1 MNTFVCSKCNAE
13 NSPGSS
19 FCFKC
24 GTKLE
29 TKHECNNCKYVLSGS
44 EEYCP
49 HCGKPT
55 ASAPGTATT
64 GMAPAQPV
72 TAPPRSEPALGTET
86 KSDVAWDEATERLKL
101 IEFISRQCAVA
112 RKFPGGT
119 KDQFEAQMKAFAAL
133 ADEIVSEVPSGYRAS
148 TEALLLTPVIADIA
162 AIWAE
167 THSPV
172 QDSDLPPRFKE
183 LLDESGGLSNLVK
196 NMQQLSLPLQNAMSW
211 FIEPLTP
218 IQMESGFTG
227 KPQELREVY
236 LQTMRENFYLEQTT
250 VALKKRFLNEEQVRL
265 DHGYYAP
272 ELVSALT
279 QLKQKLFVNTEKLER
294 DFSSNPDADR
304 NNVLNAVAPLAST
317 ELMDK
322 TMAIVAHMG
331 LWQFPFK
338 YEPLTHSQ
346 EQALDLLLK
355 EGLRSPHAPDL
366 LAFLEGL
373 YSDAVRTG
381 NAWLSWARSDPNAGA
396 LQNVAILLDISYHYL
411 THVCN
416 ILGRRVRGA
425 QHQELPLSLNKVMQD
440 AFSKSDPDMAL
451 AWFPQY
457 KTVGAFGY
465 EQALAQKN
473 APQPQ
478 ANGSAPQR
486 AA

>member
-1 MNTFVCSKCNAE
+1 MQTTHLDQAFALSAAQSSKPSTNA
-13 NSPGSS
+13 
-19 FCFKC
+19 
-24 GTKLE
+24 T
-29 TKHECNNCKYVLSGS
+29 
-44 EEYCP
+44 
-49 HCGKPT
+49 T
-55 ASAPGTATT
+55 ANMYYLGARTTVPIAVNRPPSAPGTATAGT
-64 GMAPAQPV
+64 APAEPV
-72 TAPPRSEPALGTET
+72 AAPPRSESALGAET
-86 KSDVAWDEATERLKL
+86 TPDVVWDEATERLKL
-101 IEFISRQCAVA
+101 IEFTSRQCEVA
-112 RKFPGGT
+112 RQCPFGT
-119 KDQFEAQMKAFAAL
+119 KEQSQAQMKAFAAL
-133 ADEIVSEVPSGYRAS
+133 ADEIVSEVPPAYRAS
-148 TEALLLTPVIADIA
+148 TEALLLVPIIVDIA
-162 AIWAE
+162 AIWGV
-167 THSPV
+167 THSAV
-172 QDSDLPPRFKE
+172 QESDLPPRFKE
-183 LLDESGGLSNLVK
+183 LRDESGGFSNLVK
-196 NMQQLSLPLQNAMSW
+196 NIQQLSLPLQNAMSW
-211 FIEPLTP
+211 FVEPLTP
-218 IQMESGFTG
+218 IQMEFAFKG
-227 KPQELREVY
+227 KLQELQEVY

-272 ELVSALT
+272 ELVPALT
-279 QLKQKLFVNTEKLER
+279 QLKQKLFVNAEKLER

-346 EQALDLLLK
+346 QQALDLLLK

-381 NAWLSWARSDPNAGA
+381 NAWLSWAQSDPNAGA
-396 LQNVAILLDISYHYL
+396 LQNLAILLDISYHYL

-425 QHQELPLSLNKVMQD
+425 QHQELPLSLNTVMQD

-457 KTVGAFGY
+457 NTVGALGY
-465 EQALAQKN
+465 EQAVAQKN
-473 APQPQ
+473 APESQ
-478 ANGSAPQR
+478 ASESAPQP